1 MSSDRKFRLCYK
13 PFAAETSTPAED
25 FKLKETNRRMNAG
38 NAEHLTEPDW
48 AAFIAIDW
56 ADQKHDWAME
66 VPGQN
71 KRERGQM
78 AHSPEA
84 IDTWVMKLRERF
96 ADRPI
101 AVTLEQSRGALLF
114 TLSKYA
120 NLVLYPLHPGT
131 VSYFR
136 QAMYPSGSKND
147 PLDADV
153 QIELLVK
160 HRDRL
165 QVWKPDTEET
175 RLLQFLVED
184 RRRRVDQRTGLLN
197 QLIGRLKL
205 YYPQI
210 LKWFSSSDSLL
221 MWQFLEHWP
230 DLQSAQRAS
239 RQKLKAFLMKDARSG
254 PANVDEFIQQ
264 VCDAIPATKDRAVV
278 ASAALFVQEL
288 VCQLQVLRN
297 TIQKYE
303 KQIEAIARQH
313 PDFPI
318 VSSFPGI
325 GKALAPRL
333 IAALGTQRERFPDAR
348 SIQSYSG
355 IAPVREAS
363 GKREWVHARWAC
375 PKFLK
380 QTFQEWAQHSM
391 ARCAWARAHYDVQR
405 ARGKGHQAAIRSIA
419 FKWIRILV
427 RCWQDHT
434 LYDENRYAESLS
446 RRRSGT
452 PNPAV
457 TIMWKN
463 VTGFSKPT
471 GFSA

>member
-1 MSSDRKFRLCYK
+1 
-13 PFAAETSTPAED
+13 
-25 FKLKETNRRMNAG
+25 MNVG
-38 NAEHLTEPDW
+38 KTQCLTEPDW

-66 VPGQN
+66 VPGQS

-78 AHSPEA
+78 AHTPEA
-84 IDTWVMKLRERF
+84 IETWVMQLRERF

-136 QAMYPSGSKND
+136 QAMYPSGSKSD
-147 PLDADV
+147 PIDAYV

-184 RRRRVDQRTGLLN
+184 RRRQVDQRTGLLN

-205 YYPQI
+205 YFPQM
-210 LKWFSSSDSLL
+210 LRWFSSSDSVL
-221 MWQFLEHWP
+221 MWQFLKHWP
-230 DLQSAQRAS
+230 DLQSAQKAS
-239 RQKLKAFLMKDARSG
+239 RQKLKAFLVKDARSC
-254 PANVDEFIQQ
+254 PDDVDEFIGQ
-264 VCDAIPATKDRAVV
+264 VRKAIPATKDGAVV

-303 KQIEAIARQH
+303 KRIEAIVQQH

-333 IAALGTQRERFPDAR
+333 IAALGTQRERFPDAK

-391 ARCAWARAHYDVQR
+391 TRCAWARKHYDSQR
-405 ARGKGHQAAIRSIA
+405 ARGKAHQAAVRSLA
-419 FKWIRILV
+419 FKWIRILF
-427 RCWQDHT
+427 RCWQART
-434 LYDENRYAESLS
+434 PYDETRYSESLA
-446 RRRSGT
+446 RRSAP
-452 PNPAV
+452 PNTNV
-457 TIMWKN
+457 QIRWKN
-463 VTGFSKPT
+463 VAGFSKLAA
-471 GFSA
+471 FSA

>member
-1 MSSDRKFRLCYK
+1 MD
-13 PFAAETSTPAED
+13 T
-25 FKLKETNRRMNAG
+25 G
-38 NAEHLTEPDW
+38 NAERLTEPDW

-66 VPGQN
+66 VPGQS

-78 AHSPEA
+78 AHTPEA
-84 IDTWVMKLRERF
+84 IDTWVMQLRQRF

-131 VSYFR
+131 VSSFR

-165 QVWKPDTEET
+165 QVWKPDTEAT
-175 RLLQFLVED
+175 RMLQFLVED

-197 QLIGRLKL
+197 QLTGRLKL
-205 YYPQI
+205 YFPQI
-210 LKWFSSSDSLL
+210 LRWFPSSDSIL

-230 DLQSAQRAS
+230 DLQSAQNAS
-239 RQKLKAFLMKDARSG
+239 RQRLKAFLVRDARSC
-254 PANVDEFIQQ
+254 PADVDGFIRQ
-264 VCDAIPATKDRAVV
+264 VREAIPATKDRAVV
-278 ASAALFVQEL
+278 ASAALFVQEI
-288 VCQLQVLRN
+288 VCQLQVLRT
-297 TIQKYE
+297 TIQKYD
-303 KQIEAIARQH
+303 KQIEAIAQQH

-348 SIQSYSG
+348 SMQSYGG

-363 GKREWVHARWAC
+363 GRREWVHARWAC

-434 LYDENRYAESLS
+434 PYDEARYTQSLS
-446 RRRSGT
+446 RRSSAPST
-452 PNPAV
+452 AV
-457 TIMWKN
+457 TIVCKN
-463 VTGFSKPT
+463 VAGFSKLT
-471 GFSA
+471 GLSA

>member
-1 MSSDRKFRLCYK
+1 M
-13 PFAAETSTPAED
+13 
-25 FKLKETNRRMNAG
+25 
-38 NAEHLTEPDW
+38 
-48 AAFIAIDW
+48 
-56 ADQKHDWAME
+56 Q
-66 VPGQN
+66 
-71 KRERGQM
+71 
-78 AHSPEA
+78 
-84 IDTWVMKLRERF
+84 LRQRF

-131 VSYFR
+131 VSSFR

-165 QVWKPDTEET
+165 QVWKPDTEAT
-175 RLLQFLVED
+175 RMLQFLVED

-197 QLIGRLKL
+197 QLTGRLKL
-205 YYPQI
+205 YFPQI
-210 LKWFSSSDSLL
+210 LRWFPSSDSIL

-230 DLQSAQRAS
+230 DLQSAQNAS
-239 RQKLKAFLMKDARSG
+239 RQRLKAFLVRDARSC
-254 PANVDEFIQQ
+254 PADVDGFIRQ
-264 VCDAIPATKDRAVV
+264 VREAIPATKDRAVV
-278 ASAALFVQEL
+278 ASAAMFVQEI
-288 VCQLQVLRN
+288 VCQLQVLRT
-297 TIQKYE
+297 TIQKYD
-303 KQIEAIARQH
+303 KQIEAIAQQH

-348 SIQSYSG
+348 SMQSYGG

-363 GKREWVHARWAC
+363 GRREWVHARWAC

-391 ARCAWARAHYDVQR
+391 AWARAHYDVQR

-434 LYDENRYAESLS
+434 PYDEARYTQSLS
-446 RRRSGT
+446 RRSSAPST
-452 PNPAV
+452 AV
-457 TIMWKN
+457 TIVCKN
-463 VTGFSKPT
+463 VAGFSKLT
-471 GFSA
+471 GLSA

>member
-1 MSSDRKFRLCYK
+1 MD
-13 PFAAETSTPAED
+13 
-25 FKLKETNRRMNAG
+25 AG
-38 NAEHLTEPDW
+38 NTECLTEPDW

-66 VPGQN
+66 VPGQS

-78 AHSPEA
+78 PHTPEA
-84 IDTWVMKLRERF
+84 IDTWVMQLRERF

-136 QAMYPSGSKND
+136 QAMYPSGSKSD

-184 RRRRVDQRTGLLN
+184 RRRRVDQKTGLLN

-205 YYPQI
+205 YFPQI
-210 LKWFSSSDSLL
+210 LRWFSSSDSVL

-230 DLQSAQRAS
+230 DLQSAQKAS
-239 RQKLKAFLMKDARSG
+239 RQKLKAFLIRDARSC
-254 PANVDEFIQQ
+254 PTDVDEFIQQ
-264 VCDAIPATKDRAVV
+264 VREAIPATKDRAVM

-303 KQIEAIARQH
+303 KQIEAIAQEH
-313 PDFPI
+313 SDFPI

-333 IAALGTQRERFPDAR
+333 IAALGTQRERFPDAK

-363 GKREWVHARWAC
+363 GRREWVHARWAC

-391 ARCAWARAHYDVQR
+391 TRCAWARKHYDSQR
-405 ARGKGHQAAIRSIA
+405 ARGKGHQAAVRSLA
-419 FKWIRILV
+419 FKWIRILF
-427 RCWQDHT
+427 RCWQART
-434 LYDENRYAESLS
+434 PYDETTYTESLG
-446 RRRSGT
+446 RRSAL
-452 PNPAV
+452 PNTDV
-457 TIMWKN
+457 QIRWKN
-463 VTGFSKPT
+463 VAGFSKPEA
-471 GFSA
+471 FSA

>member
-1 MSSDRKFRLCYK
+1 MSSDRKVGLCYK
-13 PFAAETSTPAED
+13 PFAVATSPPLKEYA
-25 FKLKETNRRMNAG
+25 LKETNSKMDAG
-38 NAEHLTEPDW
+38 NAERLTEPDW

-66 VPGQN
+66 VPGQS

-78 AHSPEA
+78 AHTPEA
-84 IDTWVMKLRERF
+84 IDTWVTQLRQRF

-114 TLSKYA
+114 VLSKYA

-131 VSYFR
+131 VSSFR

-165 QVWKPDTEET
+165 QVWKPDTQET

-197 QLIGRLKL
+197 QLTGRLKL
-205 YYPQI
+205 YFPQI
-210 LKWFSSSDSLL
+210 LGWFPTSDSIL

-230 DLQSAQRAS
+230 DLLSAQKAS
-239 RQKLKAFLMKDARSG
+239 RQKLKAFLVKDARSG
-254 PANVDEFIQQ
+254 PADVDEFIRQ
-264 VCDAIPATKDRAVV
+264 VREGIPATNDRAVV
-278 ASAALFVQEL
+278 TSAGIFVQEL
-288 VCQLQVLRN
+288 VRQLQVLRA
-297 TIQKYE
+297 TIQKYD
-303 KQIEAIARQH
+303 KQIEAITRQH

-333 IAALGTQRERFPDAR
+333 IAALGTRRERFPDAR
-348 SIQSYSG
+348 SLQSYSG

-363 GKREWVHARWAC
+363 GRREWVHARWAC

-380 QTFQEWAQHSM
+380 QTFQEWAQHSI
-391 ARCAWARAHYDVQR
+391 ARCAWARAHYDAQR

-427 RCWQDHT
+427 RCWHDHKP
-434 LYDENRYAESLS
+434 YDEVRYTQSLT
-446 RRRSGT
+446 RRSSS
-452 PNPAV
+452 PSSAV
-457 TIMWKN
+457 TIVCKS
-463 VTGFSKPT
+463 VAGFSKLT
-471 GFSA
+471 GLSA

>member
-1 MSSDRKFRLCYK
+1 MD
-13 PFAAETSTPAED
+13 AAN
-25 FKLKETNRRMNAG
+25 KECIA
-38 NAEHLTEPDW
+38 EPDW

-66 VPGQN
+66 IPGQS
-71 KRERGQM
+71 KRERGQI
-78 AHSPEA
+78 AHTPEA
-84 IDTWVMKLRERF
+84 IDIWVMQLRQRF

-114 TLSKYA
+114 TLSKYS
-120 NLVLYPLHPGT
+120 NLVLFPLHPGT
-131 VSYFR
+131 VSCFR

-147 PLDADV
+147 PLDAEV

-184 RRRRVDQRTGLLN
+184 RRRRVDQRIGLLN

-205 YYPQI
+205 YFPQI
-210 LKWFSSSDSLL
+210 LRWFPSSDSVL
-221 MWQFLEHWP
+221 MWQFLQQWP
-230 DLQSAQRAS
+230 DLQSAQKALR
-239 RQKLKAFLMKDARSG
+239 RKLKAFLIKNARSC
-254 PANVDEFIQQ
+254 PTDVDEFIQQ
-264 VCDAIPATKDRAVV
+264 VRNAIPATQDRAVTT
-278 ASAALFVQEL
+278 SSALFVQEL

-297 TIQKYE
+297 TIQKYD
-303 KQIEAIARQH
+303 KQIETVVQQH

-348 SIQSYSG
+348 SLQSYSG

-363 GKREWVHARWAC
+363 GRREWVHARWAC
-375 PKFLK
+375 PKFIK

-391 ARCAWARAHYDVQR
+391 ARCDWARAHYDVQR

-427 RCWQDHT
+427 RCWKHRT
-434 LYDENRYAESLS
+434 PYDENRYLQSL
-446 RRRSGT
+446 RRRSAT
-452 PNPAV
+452 AKPDVPIV
-457 TIMWKN
+457 WKN
-463 VTGFSKPT
+463 IAGFSKPAV
-471 GFSA
+471 F

>member
-1 MSSDRKFRLCYK
+1 MD
-13 PFAAETSTPAED
+13 
-25 FKLKETNRRMNAG
+25 AG
-38 NAEHLTEPDW
+38 HEKRVTEPDW

-71 KRERGQM
+71 KRERGKM
-78 AHSPEA
+78 AHTPEA
-84 IDTWVMKLRERF
+84 IDDWVSQLRERF

-131 VSYFR
+131 VSSFR

-160 HRDRL
+160 HRNRL

-197 QLIGRLKL
+197 QLTGRLKL
-205 YYPQI
+205 YFPQI
-210 LKWFSSSDSLL
+210 LRWFPSSDSML

-230 DLQSAQRAS
+230 NLQSAQKAS
-239 RQKLKAFLMKDARSG
+239 RQKLKTFLTRDARSCL
-254 PANVDEFIQQ
+254 ADVDGFILQ
-264 VCDAIPATKDRAVV
+264 VREAIPATKDGAVV
-278 ASAALFVQEL
+278 ASASLFVQEL
-288 VCQLQVLRN
+288 VCQLHVLRN

-303 KQIEAIARQH
+303 KQIEAIVQQH

-333 IAALGTQRERFPDAR
+333 IAALGTQRERFPHAR
-348 SIQSYSG
+348 SLQSYSG

-363 GKREWVHARWAC
+363 GRREWVHARWAC
-375 PKFLK
+375 PKFIK

-405 ARGKGHQAAIRSIA
+405 ARGKGHQASIRSIA

-434 LYDENRYAESLS
+434 PYDESRYLHSL

-452 PNPAV
+452 PDAAV
-457 TIMWKN
+457 TIVWKN
-463 VTGFSKPT
+463 VAGFSKPT
-471 GFSA
+471 AFSA